1 LLSLFLD
8 LPRAALLRRLIFVA
22 LIALTVLLFGS
33 ALEALRSSGP
43 TAGRILHHL
52 SLFGVA
58 GLGLAVFL
66 AAATWLAYRYPDWAM
81 PVVVVLAPL
90 RLELPLGTR
99 SSDLLVPLY
108 LVLLAVAIAELVVRD
123 RLRVPEGRRTDPV
136 RIALAVMVAVI
147 GLSALWAG
155 HGYVSDV
162 KAFADALI
170 KLFAF
175 YLPFVVLYYVVYRY
189 AADVGKLSRLLT
201 TFVAA
206 GAVLAVIGL
215 IEVPTHLVIVN
226 RAAAAHAR
234 ALGQTFRANSLF
246 FDPNVFGRFLALV
259 VIVGAALYLA
269 ALLREPSAQRR
280 RALRLIAI
288 AAGLAAAALV
298 ATVSRSSVTGLL
310 IGAVVLEMAWLGR
323 RKGGVV
329 ALVTLLVLLAGV
341 GGFTALRLP
350 QQLPSRVLSV
360 KGLNRITSGRVY
372 LIQAGGRMFVKH
384 PLAGL
389 GLASF
394 PVAYPSFRG
403 TPTESLAVRDSHTT
417 VMTVAAE
424 QGLLGLAALA
434 GLLVTFFATTLHKRR
449 FGADRRL
456 YLWQAALVACVLS
469 VFVHSMTYNAFFE
482 DPYTWL
488 FMALASAVATRIV
501 LVDPLARQVAGADA
515 ADVAVA
521 TGRRRALRRPP
532 PTPSPSSRA
541 GSG

>member
-1 LLSLFLD
+1 M
-8 LPRAALLRRLIFVA
+8 PRAAMLRRLILAALVA
-22 LIALTVLLFGS
+22 LTLLLFGS
-33 ALEALRSSGP
+33 SLEALRSSGP

-52 SLFGVA
+52 PLFGAA
-58 GLGLAVFL
+58 GLCLVVFL

-136 RIALAVMVAVI
+136 RIALAVMLAVI
-147 GLSALWAG
+147 GVSSLWTG

-175 YLPFVVLYYVVYRY
+175 YLPFGVLYYVVYRY
-189 AADVGKLSRLLT
+189 VADLGKLSRLLT

-206 GAVLAVIGL
+206 GAVLAVIGI
-215 IEVPTHLVIVN
+215 IEYPTHLVIVN

-234 ALGQTFRANSLF
+234 ALGQTFRVNSLF
-246 FDPNVFGRFLALV
+246 YDPNIYGRFLALV

-269 ALLREPSAQRR
+269 ARLREPSVERR
-280 RALRLIAI
+280 RALRLIAV
-288 AAGLAAAALV
+288 AVALAAVALL
-298 ATVSRSSVTGLL
+298 ATVSRSSITGLL
-310 IGAVVLEMAWLGR
+310 LGGIVLEMAWLGR

-329 ALVTLLVLLAGV
+329 ALLTVLVLLAGV
-341 GGFTALRLP
+341 AGFTAVRLP
-350 QQLPSRVLSV
+350 QQLPSEVLSV
-360 KGLNRITSGRVY
+360 KGLNKITSGRVY
-372 LIQAGGRMFVKH
+372 LIQAGGRMFEKH

-389 GLASF
+389 GLATF
-394 PVAYPSFRG
+394 PVAFPSYRG
-403 TPTESLAVRDSHTT
+403 SRTESLAVRDSHTT
-417 VMTVAAE
+417 VVTVAAE
-424 QGLLGLAALA
+424 QGLIGLAALT
-434 GLLVTFFATTLHKRR
+434 GLLVTFFGTTLRKRR

-482 DPYTWL
+482 DPYMWF
-488 FMALASAVATRIV
+488 FMALASAVVTRVV
-501 LVDPLARQVAGADA
+501 LVDPLAGEATGSDAAGHGDRRSPAAATAAAADA
-515 ADVAVA
+515 ETAAP
-521 TGRRRALRRPP
+521 R
-532 PTPSPSSRA
+532 
-541 GSG
+541 